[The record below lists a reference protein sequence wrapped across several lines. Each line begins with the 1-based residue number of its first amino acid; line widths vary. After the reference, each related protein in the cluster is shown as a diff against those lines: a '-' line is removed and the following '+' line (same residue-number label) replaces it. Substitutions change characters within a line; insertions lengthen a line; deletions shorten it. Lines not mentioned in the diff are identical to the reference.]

1 MCFLSAPCY
10 TPGHLTKNTQYL
22 IISSLLAN
30 SRLLEPFIHAYTIAT
45 FLQTASILPSATF
58 IFSQEIYKNLRK
70 DYYTSM
76 DDTNRNKNVCREGE
90 GTKGTG
96 LVNTY
101 LVPET
106 KNQSIKQ
113 IMNFV
118 VFIELDCIQKSWI
131 IHPSFYCICDFL
143 IYFMFLSL

>member
-1 MCFLSAPCY
+1 MS
-10 TPGHLTKNTQYL
+10 
-22 IISSLLAN
+22 
-30 SRLLEPFIHAYTIAT
+30 
-45 FLQTASILPSATF
+45 

-76 DDTNRNKNVCREGE
+76 DDTNENKNGRREGE
-90 GTKGTG
+90 GRKGTG

-113 IMNFV
+113 I
-118 VFIELDCIQKSWI
+118 
-131 IHPSFYCICDFL
+131 
-143 IYFMFLSL
+143 